1 VQTLRALNDIAK
13 DRGQSLA
20 QLALQWTLRNPVVA
34 SALVGAS
41 RPAQLDENIAALNG
55 PVFTDQELARID
67 ELSGSIDV
75 DLWAS
80 STEL

>member
-1 VQTLRALNDIAK
+1 METLRSLNAIAEG
-13 DRGQSLA
+13 RGQSLA
-20 QLALQWTLRNPVVA
+20 QMAIQWTLRNPVVA

-41 RPAQLDENIAALNG
+41 RPEQLDENIAAVNG
-55 PVFTDQELARID
+55 PAFTADELSRID
-67 ELSGSIDV
+67 EAAGAIDV